1 MKSHIQNKKNG
12 GIREL
17 LTALNKIIRNQ
28 GSYFVVTMNND
39 LKIIC
44 VLGAPLK
51 SMEGFFQ
58 KKKKKPFNHDRTK
71 TFLAKKIMGGCSK

>member
-28 GSYFVVTMNND
+28 GSYFIVTMNND

-44 VLGAPLK
+44 VLGAPL
-51 SMEGFFQ
+51 
-58 KKKKKPFNHDRTK
+58 
-71 TFLAKKIMGGCSK
+71 